1 MTLTYNL
8 ELGNT
13 AYHCILLY
21 IYVPNFTRISEEV
34 DLTIHITTITT
45 TTVPAVTTIT
55 TTTATNTATTTNITT
70 TNIHIQTCRQSRRR
84 KHVETIRT

>member
-55 TTTATNTATTTNITT
+55 TTTATMTTTMATTTT
-70 TNIHIQTCRQSRRR
+70 HAEVPWYALDHS
-84 KHVETIRT
+84 HL